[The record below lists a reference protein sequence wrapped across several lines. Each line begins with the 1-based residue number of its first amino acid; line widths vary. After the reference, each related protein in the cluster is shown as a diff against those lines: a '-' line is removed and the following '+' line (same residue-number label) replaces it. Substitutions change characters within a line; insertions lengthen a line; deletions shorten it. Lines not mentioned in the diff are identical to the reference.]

1 MFLDQQETVTL
12 GCFWVFFWPG
22 LPKIMS
28 ILFDILTS
36 DDMQSDA
43 SDMLRFLLKREQIGP
58 KS

>member
-1 MFLDQQETVTL
+1 
-12 GCFWVFFWPG
+12 
-22 LPKIMS
+22 MS

-58 KS
+58 KSWFFGSFREFFLFMAFYTIWVTLQL